1 MRTLV
6 RSFVFAAG
14 VILAGTACLPAG
26 RVWAADTYTID
37 PVHSNFGFSVTHMMV
52 STVTGVFGDFQGS
65 ITYDPKDPASFKAD
79 AAIQVKSI
87 DTRLPKRDDHLRSP
101 DFFDA
106 EKFPT
111 ITFTAKKLDKQD
123 TQTVLAGDLTMK
135 GVTKE
140 VFIPVTIAGPVQGMN
155 GASVIGLSGSFTLN
169 RQDYGVSWNKA
180 LDNGGF
186 VVSDDVKVNINIEA
200 HQNKQ

>member
-6 RSFVFAAG
+6 RSLIFTAGIVLAAQ
-14 VILAGTACLPAG
+14 A
-26 RVWAADTYTID
+26 WAADTYTID
-37 PVHSNFGFSVTHMMV
+37 PNHSSISFSVKHMMV
-52 STVTGVFGDFQGS
+52 STVTGVFGDFTGS
-65 ITYDPKDPASFKAD
+65 VTYDPKDQAAFKAD
-79 AAIQVKSI
+79 AVIQVKSI
-87 DTRLPKRDDHLRSP
+87 DTRTPKRDDHLRGP

-111 ITFTAKKLDKQD
+111 ITFTAKKLDKED
-123 TQTVLAGDLTMK
+123 AQTVLTGDLTMK

-140 VFIPVTIAGPVQGMN
+140 VSIPVSIAGPVQGMG

-169 RQDYGVSWNKA
+169 RQDYGVSWNKT

-186 VVSDDVKVNINIEA
+186 VVGNDVKVEINVEA
-200 HQNKQ
+200 HKK